1 MGVVKKCISIPESV
15 FLKAEKAA
23 DRQGV
28 SRSELYSM
36 ALESYLRKERENEI
50 TEDINRVCEKVDT
63 SLDPGFAVMQE
74 AAMPDEDWERFGD
87 DDGADD

>member
-23 DRQGV
+23 GRQGV

-36 ALESYLRKERENEI
+36 ALESYLRKERENEV
-50 TEDINRVCEKVDT
+50 TEDINSVCEQVDT
-63 SLDPGFAVMQE
+63 SLDPGLAAMQE
-74 AAMPDEDWERFGD
+74 AAWPGEDWGRFG